1 MGEITSN
8 VSVDYE
14 RTRSHVFNVL
24 ARDGGAVANVAVVQ
38 VTIHVIEVSDSP
50 PTSQTN
56 SYTFSVVERCRAAGA
71 GVCWAAVVL
80 GM

>member
-38 VTIHVIEVSDSP
+38 VTMSLKSLTVRPPLRPTPTLSVSWSD
-50 PTSQTN
+50 
-56 SYTFSVVERCRAAGA
+56 AGQL
-71 GVCWAAVVL
+71 VL
-80 GM
+80 ACVGLQ